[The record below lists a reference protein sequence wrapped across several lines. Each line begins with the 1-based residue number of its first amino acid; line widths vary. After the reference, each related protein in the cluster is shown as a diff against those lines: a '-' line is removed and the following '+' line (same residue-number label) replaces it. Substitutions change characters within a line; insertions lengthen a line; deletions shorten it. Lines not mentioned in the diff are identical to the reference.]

1 MEWESEATKGKSG
14 LPEIVNGKS
23 KKKWI

>member
-14 LPEIVNGKS
+14 LPEIVSGKS
-23 KKKWI
+23 KKK